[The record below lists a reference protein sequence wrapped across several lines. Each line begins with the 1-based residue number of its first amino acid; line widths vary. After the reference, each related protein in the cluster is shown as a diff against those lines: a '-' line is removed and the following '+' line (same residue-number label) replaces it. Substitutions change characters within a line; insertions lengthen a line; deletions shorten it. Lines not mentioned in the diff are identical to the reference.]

1 MFEWTAPVGDGSGDL
16 YSIASRTNKEGSNEY
31 RLVRID
37 ADGELDA
44 LSKARFIVV
53 ADLDIGGISSAQKVA
68 GGVFLQDSVSKDCF
82 VVRLSSADV
91 LERELI
97 YGAELEKQ
105 YGTVIG
111 AAHDTSRFLVWNI
124 EEAWSG
130 VSDFVSYGIYD
141 YRAAE
146 GERYTEV
153 CTRPYENGEDFDW
166 DRSAL
171 PNSLCSAMRL
181 SAAVLRRGRRTT
193 VLACWLR
200 GLC

>member
-1 MFEWTAPVGDGSGDL
+1 M
-16 YSIASRTNKEGSNEY
+16 
-31 RLVRID
+31 
-37 ADGELDA
+37 
-44 LSKARFIVV
+44 
-53 ADLDIGGISSAQKVA
+53 
-68 GGVFLQDSVSKDCF
+68 
-82 VVRLSSADV
+82 VRLSSADV